1 MTTYNMII
9 IMGRQAS
16 DEPLYVKRKDGRR
29 GLKSLRE
36 VYEEA
41 RLCVGCYMFVSDT
54 RWIKE
59 AWEQEA
65 RKECISIKD
74 EVILTMQRKG
84 KTVQFEGEDMKL
96 EGKTLDRGFK
106 PIWKLV
112 KKCIKK
118 DIEEKRL
125 ELYRKKE
132 LQSEIYEKQDKK
144 CNIWLEQDLTPR
156 KTSVI
161 MSLLE
166 QLVETRAWKEVR
178 GLTENSQCRL
188 CKEQWDSVTS
198 LS

>member
-1 MTTYNMII
+1 MII

-16 DEPLYVKRKDGRR
+16 DEPLSVKRKDGRR

-36 VYEEA
+36 IYEEA

-84 KTVQFEGEDMKL
+84 KTVQFEGEDRKL

-112 KKCIKK
+112 KKCIEK
-118 DIEEKRL
+118 DIEEKDL
-125 ELYRKKE
+125 NCT
-132 LQSEIYEKQDKK
+132 EKRNCKVK
-144 CNIWLEQDLTPR
+144 YTKN
-156 KTSVI
+156 KTKSAI
-161 MSLLE
+161 S
-166 QLVETRAWKEVR
+166 
-178 GLTENSQCRL
+178 G
-188 CKEQWDSVTS
+188 
-198 LS
+198 

>member
-1 MTTYNMII
+1 ML
-9 IMGRQAS
+9 GRQAT
-16 DEPLYVKRKDGRR
+16 DERFYMKRKDGRR

-59 AWEQEA
+59 AWDQEA

-188 CKEQWDSVTS
+188 CKEQ
-198 LS
+198 